1 MSKTL
6 SIKGNLSDEPSQK
19 ADSKINSYYILID
32 SDEDGKLLDNSNID
46 FLKLLKTLGI
56 Y

>member
-1 MSKTL
+1 VSKTL

-32 SDEDGKLLDNSNID
+32 SDEDGKLLIIVILIS
-46 FLKLLKTLGI
+46 
-56 Y
+56 